1 MNNEQNQKKELKKLP
16 GFYIALCCCVLVI
29 GLAGYF
35 TERRSGNNSNIS
47 DELNESES
55 VFSGN
60 IDSYTD
66 DAVNRNAVPASE
78 TVTKEEYAEE
88 AQAQDES
95 QSQESSASQTDTVSP
110 DVPAAAETQPV
121 YNSDPSEYTEE
132 YEADNPDVMDT
143 AVIVSAEDEKLE
155 APVSGDL
162 LESFSDKLV
171 YNSAMSDWRTHDGV
185 DLAAEVGCS
194 VHAAA
199 NGTISKIFSGATG
212 EGVEIEHAGGLITRY
227 TGLKSVES
235 FNEGDSVAAGDV
247 IGLVGES
254 KGENVTAPHL
264 HFEVYK
270 DGTAVNP
277 SDYM

>member
-1 MNNEQNQKKELKKLP
+1 MLGERTVKMNNEQNQKKDMKKLP

-35 TERRSGNNSNIS
+35 TELRSSDKAQVSN
-47 DELNESES
+47 ENANEES

-60 IDSYTD
+60 IDSYTEE
-66 DAVNRNAVPASE
+66 AINRNAVPASE
-78 TVTKEEYAEE
+78 TVTQEEYAEE
-88 AQAQDES
+88 T
-95 QSQESSASQTDTVSP
+95 QSSTAPETEEEAVSVYNA
-110 DVPAAAETQPV
+110 DYTEPAA
-121 YNSDPSEYTEE
+121 EE
-132 YEADNPDVMDT
+132 YEINNPDT
-143 AVIVSAEDEKLE
+143 EAAVIVSAEDTKFE
-155 APVSGDL
+155 APVSGDV
-162 LESFSDKLV
+162 LETFSDKLV

-199 NGTISKIFSGATG
+199 NGTVTSIFSDASG
-212 EGVEIEHAGGLITRY
+212 EGIEIEHAGGIVTRY
-227 TGLKSVES
+227 MGLKSIENL
-235 FNEGDSVAAGDV
+235 NEGDSISAGDV

-254 KGENVTAPHL
+254 KGENVKESHL

-277 SDYM
+277 ADYM